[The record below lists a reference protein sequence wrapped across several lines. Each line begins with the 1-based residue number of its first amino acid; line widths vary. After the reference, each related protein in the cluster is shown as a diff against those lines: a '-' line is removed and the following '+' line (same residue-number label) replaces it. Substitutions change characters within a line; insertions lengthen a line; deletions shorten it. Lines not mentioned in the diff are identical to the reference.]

1 MNTLPSTFHP
11 DARGEERARDAGHT
25 ALRDALGMGGIA
37 LLIVAGLALRALLF
51 VPFH

>member
-1 MNTLPSTFHP
+1 MNTLHSTFHP
-11 DARGEERARDAGHT
+11 DARGEERPREDGANN
-25 ALRDALGMGGIA
+25 LRDALGMAGIA